1 MYALP
6 PRNNDLGQKGN
17 KIPGLLC
24 RPMRLCA
31 SPFVTALARR
41 LWELWKLLAKMKIY
55 KPQEIFC

>member
-6 PRNNDLGQKGN
+6 SRNNDLGQKCN

-31 SPFVTALARR
+31 SQFVIALVRR
-41 LWELWKLLAKMKIY
+41 LWEL
-55 KPQEIFC
+55 